1 MAKLDLGGGLIY
13 RVERRDGTTWIALT
27 GNISELANFDPLKA
41 MPGPLVLDLSGLTR
55 INSLGMRNWVYFV
68 RDYEALGQA
77 LTFERVPPVVVNQMS
92 MISNFMGAHS
102 LVRSLV
108 LPYLCPSC
116 SKEDLQVLEL
126 TNGKA
131 AQVNESAPCPKC
143 RAAMEFDDV
152 HDMYTEL
159 FVK

>member
-1 MAKLDLGGGLIY
+1 MAKLDLGGGLTY
-13 RVERRDGTTWIALT
+13 RVERRDGTTWVALT
-27 GNISELANFDPLKA
+27 GNISELVNFDALKA

-55 INSLGMRNWVYFV
+55 INSLGMRNWVFFV
-68 RDYEALGQA
+68 REYEAKGQA

-92 MISNFMGAHS
+92 MVTHFMGAHS
-102 LVRSLV
+102 QIRSLM

-116 SKEDLQVLEL
+116 GKEDLQMLEL
-126 TNGKA
+126 TDGRT

-143 RAAMEFDDV
+143 RAVMEFDDL
-152 HDMYTEL
+152 HSMYTEL